1 MERLDKRQ
9 YPRKETKIRNLNLCK
24 EEIGLKNSQIEF
36 LRAQKFKRK
45 MKTFLILHHNWLNLN
60 IKTHFSSFQN

>member
-24 EEIGLKNSQIEF
+24 EEIGLKNNQIEF

-45 MKTFLILHHNWLNLN
+45 MKN
-60 IKTHFSSFQN
+60 FSNFTP